1 MKPGI
6 LLLIPFYMYKRTIR
20 TIKWQ
25 GFSCCGHKDYDFI
38 LMNAVF

>member
-1 MKPGI
+1 MNRNSAADTF
-6 LLLIPFYMYKRTIR
+6 LLCIKETIR